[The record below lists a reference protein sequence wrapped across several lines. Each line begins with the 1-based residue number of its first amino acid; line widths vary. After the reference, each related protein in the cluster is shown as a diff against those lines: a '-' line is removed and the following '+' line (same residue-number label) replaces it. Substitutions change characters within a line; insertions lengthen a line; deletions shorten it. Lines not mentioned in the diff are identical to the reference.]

1 VTNGAYIGE
10 ILGLQVTGYLVDW
23 YGNKKVMTGATI
35 LMIGFVRPL
44 SDSSTPHV
52 NADTR
57 QIALSFFGMSLG
69 VQLAGQILCGIPW
82 GVYQTVT
89 TVYAA
94 EVMPVN
100 LRGYLT
106 SYVNLCWVIG
116 QFIGSGV
123 LVGVENRTDQWGWR

>member
-1 VTNGAYIGE
+1 
-10 ILGLQVTGYLVDW
+10 
-23 YGNKKVMTGATI
+23 
-35 LMIGFVRPL
+35 
-44 SDSSTPHV
+44 
-52 NADTR
+52 
-57 QIALSFFGMSLG
+57 MSLG

-123 LVGVENRTDQWGWR
+123 LVGVENRTDQWGWRYFTLSRCTGVVLTSTQDPLRCSMDLAHPTDPRLHLLPRVTDLA